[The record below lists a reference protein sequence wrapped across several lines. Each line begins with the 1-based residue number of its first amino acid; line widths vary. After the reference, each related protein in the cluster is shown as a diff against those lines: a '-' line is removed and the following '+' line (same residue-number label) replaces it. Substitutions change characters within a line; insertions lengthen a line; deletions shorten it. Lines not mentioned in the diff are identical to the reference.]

1 MAVAAP
7 SNLTFAICQRYVDKI
22 VTVTTE
28 QIAEAIVFMHNE
40 YGLVVEGAGAVTVA
54 AVMNDLIPI
63 SGKNVVCIVSGGNI
77 DRDVL
82 ERLIRESAS

>member
-1 MAVAAP
+1 
-7 SNLTFAICQRYVDKI
+7 
-22 VTVTTE
+22 
-28 QIAEAIVFMHNE
+28 MHNE